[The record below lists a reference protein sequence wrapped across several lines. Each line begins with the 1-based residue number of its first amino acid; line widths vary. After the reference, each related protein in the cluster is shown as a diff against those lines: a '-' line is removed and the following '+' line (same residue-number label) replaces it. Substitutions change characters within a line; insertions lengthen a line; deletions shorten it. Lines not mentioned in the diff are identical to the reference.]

1 MARCPKCGTED
12 DYNVTY
18 IIDEDYIDDTF
29 IATCRAKCYNC
40 KAEFKVREF
49 FEFDKSVTIDEGEL

>member
-1 MARCPKCGTED
+1 MAKCPKCGTED

-49 FEFDKSVTIDEGEL
+49 FEFDKSVT